1 MSGAKKSILML
12 GGSRQQVVAIEKAKA
27 LGFRTVLC
35 DYLPDN
41 PGQYAADV
49 FYQESTTDREL
60 MLEIARKEGVSGV
73 LAYSS
78 DPASPTAGYVA
89 EAMGLPANPLAA
101 IETMS
106 EKHLFRAFLKEASLP
121 CPQATPFSKDASVEE
136 VKDLVKDFRF
146 PVVVKPTDSS
156 GSKGVS
162 VLNDLTVLDAAIA
175 HAGVFSRNGTLI
187 CEEYI
192 RKTFPHVIGGD
203 IFVVDGEVRFWGLMS
218 CLRDEGLGGLVPVGE
233 KTPSGLS
240 SSQNAAVKDV
250 LQRLVTVLGVRFG
263 ELNVEVIVGEGGV
276 PYVLELGSRA
286 GGNMIPVQLS
296 DASGVDL
303 VAANVLCAMGED
315 PGDISWDS
323 AECEGAYAT
332 YVLHSGTDGVFQGVE
347 KSRAIEPHVY
357 REVVYKE
364 PGEPVEA
371 FDGAN
376 KALGI
381 EFFRFAD
388 EAEMD
393 AMLKGI
399 SNEIKPIVAA
409 RAASPMT
416 AAKGGEM
423 IPDAKPCGGLKKA
436 ASTSN
441 TLGGVAPKWS
451 L

>member
-1 MSGAKKSILML
+1 MSGGQNTILML
-12 GGSRQQVVAIEKAKA
+12 GGSRQQVVAIEKAKE

-41 PGQYAADV
+41 PGQYVADV

-60 MLEIARKEGVSGV
+60 MLEIARRENVGGV

-89 EAMGLPANPLAA
+89 EAMGLPTNPLAA

-106 EKHLFRAFLKEASLP
+106 EKHLFRAFLNEAGLP
-121 CPQATPFSKDASVEE
+121 CPQAASFPVGASAEE
-136 VKDLVKDFRF
+136 VADLVKDFRF

-162 VLNDLTVLDAAIA
+162 VLDDLTGLEAAIA
-175 HAGVFSRNGTLI
+175 HAREFSRNGTLI

-218 CLRDEGLGGLVPVGE
+218 CLRDEGLGGLVPVGK

-240 SSQNAAVKDV
+240 VDENDAVKDV
-250 LQRLVTVLGVRFG
+250 LQRLVTALGVRFG

-323 AECEGAYAT
+323 GACEGAFAT
-332 YVLHSGTDGVFQGVE
+332 YVLHSGIDGEFRGVE
-347 KSRAIEPHVY
+347 KSDAVEPHVY
-357 REVVYKE
+357 REVIYKQF
-364 PGEPVEA
+364 GDSVEA

-381 EFFRFAD
+381 EFLRFSS

-393 AMLKGI
+393 TMLA
-399 SNEIKPIVAA
+399 SVSREIRPLVEA
-409 RAASPMT
+409 
-416 AAKGGEM
+416 
-423 IPDAKPCGGLKKA
+423 
-436 ASTSN
+436 
-441 TLGGVAPKWS
+441 WS
-451 L
+451 